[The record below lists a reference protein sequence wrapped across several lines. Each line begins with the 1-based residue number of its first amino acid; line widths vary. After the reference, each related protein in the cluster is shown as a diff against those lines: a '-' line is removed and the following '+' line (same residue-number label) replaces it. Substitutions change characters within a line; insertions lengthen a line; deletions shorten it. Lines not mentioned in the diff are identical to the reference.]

1 MKRWKRVILYM
12 VVIVTAL
19 LLPGCGKQNKN
30 EIYTDT
36 IAKLDDDELFALVET
51 DARYPVL
58 LVTSQYYE
66 DGQGNQAS
74 ITCDVYYVVN
84 E

>member
-51 DARYPVL
+51 DAR
-58 LVTSQYYE
+58 
-66 DGQGNQAS
+66 
-74 ITCDVYYVVN
+74 
-84 E
+84 